1 MEVSEDKPNLDYIRN
16 QLNEKDVAVADRVK
30 KSMNEI
36 NKLI

>member
-16 QLNEKDVAVADRVK
+16 QLNEKDVGVTDRVK